1 MAVLVVLSFPIVIMF
16 PCVLCHAHPQE
27 YTGRGLQQKVD
38 AKQVDTTAIQALM
51 RQQDFNQPATETAVA
66 LSHGWIAGP
75 VIGGVAGAAILV
87 ATIWWLYKRKNT
99 PQAVPAAESNAVGT
113 DAAVRVRRVAD
124 KYAVQGAT
132 EEAAS
137 SDGGTPHSTTAQVC
151 HVL

>member
-1 MAVLVVLSFPIVIMF
+1 MAVLVVLSFPIVVMF

-51 RQQDFNQPATETAVA
+51 QLLDVTDPAAA
-66 LSHGWIAGP
+66 AAPKPNYAWIAGP
-75 VIGGVAGAAILV
+75 VVGGVAGAAILV
-87 ATIWWLYKRKNT
+87 GIVFWLHARNSAI
-99 PQAVPAAESNAVGT
+99 QAPAFNAAGT